1 MRSPITSDDFVSVIQ
16 LDDEKFTACSEV
28 SPKLIF
34 LASRPDLWTFLAVP
48 VLVILA
54 WKFSGGPKYSPGFLY
69 AFAAWSLI
77 QSIYRITKR
86 VMALHSS
93 KHYELSRQELDDLV
107 NQGEASESSSGLYQ
121 GWVRVYVK
129 PMPMVK
135 TPPKVLSA
143 ERSLYLLRDNQ
154 VVRVLARSSGD
165 SLNEAKAE
173 LAKLGLQ
180 TQEDEVERD
189 VVIP

>member
-1 MRSPITSDDFVSVIQ
+1 MRSPITSDDFVSTFQ
-16 LDDEKFTACSEV
+16 LDDEKFTAYSAV

-34 LASRPDLWTFLAVP
+34 LASRPDLWAFLAAP
-48 VLVILA
+48 ILIIIA
-54 WKFSGGPKYSPGFLY
+54 WKFSGGPKYSPEFLY
-69 AFAAWSLI
+69 ALALWSLI

-86 VMALHSS
+86 VTALHSS
-93 KHYELSRQELDDLV
+93 KRYELSRHELDDLMSRD
-107 NQGEASESSSGLYQ
+107 EASEGSSGLYQ

-135 TPPKVLSA
+135 APPKVLPV

-180 TQEDEVERD
+180 TQVDEAERD
-189 VVIP
+189 VVLP